1 MRARALIVCGTGL
14 LALGLFV
21 LSPAVWLMVDQ
32 LFQQMFGAPL
42 VGIIVGGGGI
52 MAPLILTA
60 LGTAGIV
67 GGWWMTAAGNRR
79 RRLLAKP
86 PAGAPKPPMNKSMR
100 GE

>member
-1 MRARALIVCGTGL
+1 MRARALIVCGSAL

-79 RRLLAKP
+79 RRAHSRP
-86 PAGAPKPPMNKSMR
+86 PVSVPKPPDTATI

>member
-1 MRARALIVCGTGL
+1 MRARALIVCGTVL

-21 LSPAVWLMVDQ
+21 LSPTVWLMVDQ
-32 LFQQMFGAPL
+32 LSQQMFGAPL

-67 GGWWMTAAGNRR
+67 GGWWMMAAGNRR
-79 RRLLAKP
+79 RRLHARP
-86 PAGAPKPPMNKSMR
+86 PTIAPKPPADKATI